1 MKKALYFSII
11 AIVFTGIALLIYKV
25 INFPLAIKENNTNQ
39 IRKASTTSQKAKSVI
54 KRYYVVATQL
64 SGDRDNIASKELLQ
78 LIKNRK
84 IIYLKKNDKDLA
96 KIFQIKFETKSKNGA
111 VGFPKIKLSKDSLA
125 ILRIDDLTPDFKVLS
140 IDGKSIWNDDDYPLF
155 VEVPKTAAEKQFDRS
170 RIIRMTSVGDIM
182 LSRTVYRKMSANGYL
197 SPFQNVAAKLA
208 QADITFGNL
217 ECPLSDTFRPSLH
230 GMSFVAPRNSS
241 QGLTKAGVDIL
252 GLANNHTGNFGARA
266 FKDTLDVLKQNKIE
280 GVGGGLT
287 EAEAKNYKI
296 LRIKGKRFAF
306 LNINAITGDIVARGK
321 SPGVWHIDLAPWGR
335 FNRKQISEVLKKIK
349 EANSKSDFVVIMVHW
364 GQEYTHDPNVDMRT
378 LAHQLV
384 DAGAD
389 LIIGT
394 HPHWTQGVEIYKNR
408 FIAYSLGNF
417 IFDQEWSLE
426 TKQGLILDTIFY
438 EGRLINVSFT
448 PVLIEDFH
456 RPRILDKKEGK
467 PVMDAVWAS
476 SARIKRR

>member
-1 MKKALYFSII
+1 MKRVLYFSFI
-11 AIVFTGIALLIYKV
+11 AIVFTAITLLTYKAA
-25 INFPLAIKENNTNQ
+25 NFPMAIKGNDTNRIQ
-39 IRKASTTSQKAKSVI
+39 KASMPGQKAKSVM
-54 KRYYVVATQL
+54 KRYYVVAAQL
-64 SGDRDNIASKELLQ
+64 SSDRDNITLKELLQ
-78 LIKNRK
+78 LMKNEK
-84 IIYLKKNDKDLA
+84 IVYLKKNNGDLA
-96 KIFQIKFETKSKNGA
+96 KIFKIKFKSKPKNDA
-111 VGFPKIKLSKDSLA
+111 AGFSKIKLARDSLA
-125 ILRIDDLTPDFKVLS
+125 ILRVDDLTPAFKVLS
-140 IDGKSIWNDDDYPLF
+140 VDGKSIWNDDDYPLF
-155 VEVPKTAAEKQFDRS
+155 AKVHKTATEKQFDRS
-170 RIIRMTSVGDIM
+170 RIIKMTSVGDIM
-182 LSRTVYRKMSANGYL
+182 LSRTVYRKMSAKGYL
-197 SPFQNVAAKLA
+197 SPFQNVATKLA

-230 GMSFVAPRNSS
+230 GMSFVSPRNAA
-241 QGLTKAGVDIL
+241 QGLVKAGVDIL

-280 GVGGGLT
+280 WVGGGMT

-296 LRIKGKRFAF
+296 LKIKGKRFAF

-335 FNRKQISEVLKKIK
+335 FNRKQVSEVLKKIK
-349 EANSKSDFVVIMVHW
+349 EADGKSDFVVIMVHW
-364 GQEYTHDPNVDMRT
+364 GQEYTHDPNVDMKV

-389 LIIGT
+389 LIVGT
-394 HPHWTQGVEIYKNR
+394 HPHWTQGVEIYRDR

-438 EGRLINVSFT
+438 EGRLINASFT

-456 RPRILDKKEGK
+456 RPRILDRKEGK

-476 SARIKRR
+476 SARIS